1 MAPDLHARTLAV
13 PAPMGCAFLLNQDA
27 EAVISRIMDN
37 LQRKNISADQADTLL
52 RTFLRLNPGSV
63 LLIKNI
69 RGTA

>member
-1 MAPDLHARTLAV
+1 MDSDLPVRTLAV

-37 LQRKNISADQADTLL
+37 LQRKNISMEQADELL
-52 RTFLRLNPGSV
+52 LMFLRLNPGSV